1 MNEGRGRI
9 SIPARKIVV
18 VAGLVLLLV
27 AALVA
32 GSTVRAQAQGEAVD
46 PGLDEA
52 LALRE
57 AEALQSLAA
66 EEAGRSTDSFS
77 RRRFTGE
84 QNVFVRS
91 TLAVNDLED
100 VDEANATFPLYK
112 GVGPDGDDVDYIVT
126 EASNFDVARRLGINY
141 APKLAFGRG
150 SGGDQKVTL
159 EEGRLNFKGAVDF
172 GPERVLEKG
181 DGPSAFP
188 PSVAEPGA
196 VADDQWSSLVVLP
209 SGSVLNVA
217 AVANDTGRHDR
228 VISLDDAG
236 RTVTME
242 LLDGFQGGDQ
252 RYYHLVTDSS
262 DPVAATIELG
272 VYAPRLANLPAFGES
287 DVEDESALL
296 AFSPNANGET
306 GLNNP
311 ERQGLNSTIVD
322 NDLDPINVFPLD
334 PDNDKPYSN
343 NYSPMWD
350 AHVSMWTDEAI
361 EAGERRR
368 ITGFEDLQSLV
379 EAGSV
384 TSFEGSPGEEN
395 DYVAGLRATDIIINC
410 PVIAQ
415 PFEGQDEA
423 TIAAMPDTGGPA
435 ILLPLGMLLLGA
447 SLLVGLKVIR
457 S

>member
-1 MNEGRGRI
+1 M
-9 SIPARKIVV
+9 
-18 VAGLVLLLV
+18 AGLVLLLV

-32 GSTVRAQAQGEAVD
+32 GPTGRAQAQGEAVD

-57 AEALQSLAA
+57 AEALRSLAA
-66 EEAGRSTDSFS
+66 EEAGRSTDSLTQ
-77 RRRFTGE
+77 RRFTEE
-84 QNVFVRS
+84 QNVFLRS

-126 EASNFDVARRLGINY
+126 EASNFDVAKRLGINY

-172 GPERVLEKG
+172 GPERVLERG
-181 DGPSAFP
+181 DGPFAFP

-196 VADDQWSSLVVLP
+196 VADDEWSSLVVLP

-236 RTVTME
+236 RTVTLE

-322 NDLDPINVFPLD
+322 DD
-334 PDNDKPYSN
+334 
-343 NYSPMWD
+343 
-350 AHVSMWTDEAI
+350 
-361 EAGERRR
+361 RRR
-368 ITGFEDLQSLV
+368 RPRPDQHLPARPRQRQGVLQ
-379 EAGSV
+379 
-384 TSFEGSPGEEN
+384 
-395 DYVAGLRATDIIINC
+395 
-410 PVIAQ
+410 
-415 PFEGQDEA
+415 
-423 TIAAMPDTGGPA
+423 
-435 ILLPLGMLLLGA
+435 
-447 SLLVGLKVIR
+447 
-457 S
+457 